1 MVAGEN
7 LNTIAENFGSTTE
20 MITALNYS
28 LPFPIKADTLVIV
41 PYQNINTADMPI
53 LEPYQVVHAQA
64 TIEQLSALLN
74 ADLAMLKL
82 YNNAVA
88 GQVFSKGDWL
98 LIPRA
103 SKATPAP

>member
-1 MVAGEN
+1 
-7 LNTIAENFGSTTE
+7 

-28 LPFPIKADTLVIV
+28 LPFPIKAGTLVIV

-82 YNNAVA
+82 YNNSAA
-88 GQVFSKGDWL
+88 GQVFVKDDWIL
-98 LIPRA
+98 VPRT

>member
-1 MVAGEN
+1 MAGES
-7 LNTIAENFGSTTE
+7 LSVIAENFGSTPE
-20 MITALNYS
+20 IITALNYS
-28 LPFPIKADTLVIV
+28 LPFPIKTDTLVIV
-41 PYQNINTADMPI
+41 PYQNNNTADMPI

-64 TIEQLSALLN
+64 TVEQLAALLN

-88 GQVFSKGDWL
+88 GQVFIKGDWL